1 MKKSVTMLLGLVGLC
16 LVGCGNDNIV
26 WQMSA
31 FSKGDTIVKTYCDLN
46 KQGFRYTLQYM
57 NIGQDGKAVLMDE
70 NKVREAFQGLK
81 ETRFVDIL
89 DKPYKSQIHTIRKDD
104 PSFCASMD
112 MMMNFSGAQRINE
125 VEAKR
130 QYDPG

>member
-1 MKKSVTMLLGLVGLC
+1 MKKIAMLLGLVGLG

-31 FSKGDTIVKTYCDLN
+31 FSKGDTIIKTYCDLN
-46 KQGFRYTLQYM
+46 KQGFRYTMQYM
-57 NIGQDGKAVLMDE
+57 NIGPNGEAVLMDE
-70 NKVREAFQGLK
+70 NKVRDIFQSLK
-81 ETRFVDIL
+81 ETRFGNIL
-89 DKPYKSQIHTIRKDD
+89 DKHYKSQIYSIRKDD

-112 MMMNFSGAQRINE
+112 MMMSFVGAQRINE

-130 QYDPG
+130 Q